1 MKRIFAILG
10 IVLLLSMYV
19 ATFVFALMK
28 SPASTGMFKAAVY
41 CTITVPVLLYGYSLV
56 YKYLKNR
63 NHRHDRDTLMTPD
76 NNADTNTEHDKD
88 EQ

>member
-1 MKRIFAILG
+1 MKRILAILG
-10 IVLLLSMYV
+10 IVLLLGLYA

-56 YKYLKNR
+56 YKYRKDRNKRINR
-63 NHRHDRDTLMTPD
+63 E
-76 NNADTNTEHDKD
+76 EHEEMDDK
-88 EQ
+88 

>member
-1 MKRIFAILG
+1 MKRIFAVLG

-28 SPASTGMFKAAVY
+28 SPVSTGMFKASIY

-56 YKYLKNR
+56 YKYLKDR
-63 NHRHDRDTLMTPD
+63 NHREDNTDMALG
-76 NNADTNTEHDKD
+76 NNADMNTDHDNN